1 MDRLQPFIAEFKGG
15 LVLNR
20 DLIAQGDELPGTLT
34 ESVNFEP
41 SLWGGYRRISGY
53 QPLPAGAVPNMV
65 DEGGEPVESA
75 ALAPNLGAAV
85 ELGYILTARA
95 DYIYATDL
103 VSTSWQMLN
112 PNAPITGS
120 TRVRFN
126 SYDWM
131 GERRVGIASG
141 VTKPMYWNTA
151 GEAVVLDGAP
161 DRVRWMEDF
170 HSHMFVLTDN
180 LSVVTFSAP
189 INDNDYTPASGAGE
203 INVGRPI
210 TALRKFRDALY
221 IFCED
226 AIFKLVGQNSTNFQ
240 LEHVTDRMG
249 CRFPDTIVELG
260 GDLLYLSD
268 DGVRTVAGT
277 ERIGDVELATI
288 SKPVQGYVRE
298 LIRGQEYIGGVV
310 IRNKSQY
317 RLYVGNSQ
325 YPAGATNGLIGAI
338 RDADIGWEWGKLRGV
353 RASSVA
359 SGYIGS
365 EEVVV
370 HGGYS
375 CGCIYR
381 HEVGNTFSNIDGD
394 RIINATL
401 KTPLYS
407 FGDPTLRK
415 VIHKGTIHGLLEGPT
430 EIVLSVELDG
440 RSRHVHQPKDKF
452 LSVGGG
458 GVFWDYTDSIYDTSV
473 YGVEPEPIF
482 GTNLEGSAKIFSI
495 ILNSSGGPSY
505 TVRMLA
511 LEFIPLGRK

>member
-1 MDRLQPFIAEFKGG
+1 MDRLQPFWAEYKGG

-20 DLIAQGDELPGTLT
+20 DIVTQGNELPGTLT
-34 ESVNFEP
+34 ESINFEP

-65 DEGGEPVESA
+65 DEDGVPVESGA
-75 ALAPNLGAAV
+75 NAPNLGAAV
-85 ELGYILTARA
+85 ELGYILTARG
-95 DYIYATDL
+95 DYLYATDL

-112 PNAPITGS
+112 PNDPITGS
-120 TRVRFN
+120 TRVRFI

-131 GERRVGIASG
+131 GERRIGIATGS
-141 VTKPMYWNTA
+141 TKPMYWNTE

-180 LSVVTFSAP
+180 LNILTFSAP
-189 INDNDYTPASGAGE
+189 IDDNDYTPGAGAGE

-210 TALRKFRDALY
+210 TALKKFRDALY
-221 IFCED
+221 IFCDD
-226 AIFKLVGQNSTNFQ
+226 AIFKLLGHNSTNFQ

-268 DGVRTVAGT
+268 DGIRTVAGT

-298 LIRGQEYIGGVV
+298 LIKGQEFIGGVV

-317 RLYVGNSQ
+317 RIYMGHGQ
-325 YPAGATNGLIGAI
+325 FPASATQGLIGTL
-338 RDADIGWEWGKLRGV
+338 RDTEVGWEWGKLQGV

-359 SGYIGS
+359 SGYIGT
-365 EEVVV
+365 EEVVI

-381 HEVGNTFSNIDGD
+381 HEVGNTFDNIDGA
-394 RIINATL
+394 RNITSVFQ
-401 KTPLYS
+401 TPYYS

-415 VIHKGTIHGLLEGPT
+415 VAHKVTIYGVLEGPT
-430 EIVLSVELDG
+430 EVYLSLAIDN
-440 RSRHVHQPKDKF
+440 RSTRVHQPRPYF
-452 LSVGGG
+452 LTVGGG
-458 GVFWDYTDSIYDTSV
+458 GVFWDDDDSIYDASEF
-473 YGVEPEPIF
+473 GVEPEPIF
-482 GTNLEGSAKIFSI
+482 GTNLEGSGRTFSI
-495 ILNSSGGPSY
+495 NITDEGGPSF
-505 TVRMLA
+505 TIMLMA
-511 LEFIPLGRK
+511 IEFMPLGRK